1 MIQIKKISA
10 DEAIDLRHHILRMNL
25 PKKESIFEGDYDK
38 TTLHL
43 GAFHKNILV
52 GVITFHKKET
62 EAFKVNPVYRLTGL
76 SVDETFRGK
85 GIGSKLIEKGLS
97 ILSEKQSIFVWCFA
111 RDTAID
117 FYKKNGFLLKI
128 QQVIIP
134 NIGSH
139 RIMFKFVENLEN

>member
-1 MIQIKKISA
+1 M
-10 DEAIDLRHHILRMNL
+10 
-25 PKKESIFEGDYDK
+25 
-38 TTLHL
+38 
-43 GAFHKNILV
+43 
-52 GVITFHKKET
+52 ITFHKKET

>member
-10 DEAIDLRHHILRMNL
+10 DEAIDLRHQILRMNL

-43 GAFHKNILV
+43 GA
-52 GVITFHKKET
+52 FHKKET

-139 RIMFKFVENLEN
+139 